1 MQLRKVI
8 FALTTIAV
16 VAAVLS
22 FSAFDDEL
30 IQQAT
35 KQLDKWSANYP
46 VEKVYL
52 QTDKPYYA
60 AGDDV
65 WFKGYITLGPGHRLS
80 GLSGVLNVE
89 LINPQDS
96 VIRHVK
102 LPVSAGLAWGDFSLA
117 DTLRAGN
124 YRIRAYTNYMLNAG
138 DAYFFDKQIA
148 VVNLISNKS
157 LTNTSF
163 TYSAQNGRQK
173 ADAVLSADI
182 DVQFFPEGG
191 SLVNGVTSKIAFKA
205 VAATGLG
212 ADVKGTVTDD
222 KNNIVATFQSQHLG
236 MGTFRMTPLKGV
248 TYKAT
253 INYEDNLSKI
263 FDLPAAVDKGYV
275 LSILTGD
282 PGKININLIAGR
294 QMLLMPDTVSLIAQ
308 EGGKVYYAAKSAG
321 GSRAFSTTVLSS
333 RFPSGIVQFTL
344 FSSKGEPLNER
355 LVFIQ
360 NPDQLKLSVSGEKTI
375 YGPEQMVKLNINAQ
389 TSDGKPDVGSFS
401 IAVTDETIV
410 PSDENTESSIL
421 ADLLLT
427 SDLRGFIEQPNYYF
441 NDTDERTKADLDN
454 LMLTQGYRRFE
465 WKDIL
470 NDKFPPLVYQPE
482 KSLRITGHVTSPGG
496 KPVAK
501 CRVTLFSNQG
511 TLFLLDTVSDQQ
523 GKFEFKNLAFN
534 DSLRFI
540 IQGHPAKGGN
550 NLKINIDNISQSPIT
565 VDKNGSKRHLN
576 INSTLANY
584 INNNKNLYDMRLK
597 YGLIKT
603 TELKEVVIRDV
614 RPEITHS
621 FNRNGPGNA
630 DQVLTGKQ
638 IPMGFSTI
646 QDALNGRLV
655 GVSVFNGHFSTPLGF
670 MTVNLDGNNIPDSD
684 IGSVNPYDIESVEVL
699 RTVASYSIY
708 GSLAGAG
715 GIIIITS
722 KSAGDY
728 NNNDLS
734 RPALGTVS
742 YSPIG
747 YYKARKFYSP
757 QYSDPKTNKAVA
769 DLRSTIY
776 WQPNLVTDEKGNASV
791 EFYNG
796 GTKGTYRIVIEG
808 MNINGNIGRQ
818 VYRYSV
824 E

>member
-1 MQLRKVI
+1 MLY
-8 FALTTIAV
+8 TTVGLSAII
-16 VAAVLS
+16 S
-22 FSAFDDEL
+22 FSTFDDNL

-60 AGDDV
+60 TGDDI
-65 WFKGYITLGPGHRLS
+65 WFKGYITLGPVHQLS

-96 VIRHVK
+96 VIRHIK
-102 LPVSAGLAWGDFSLA
+102 LPVSAGLIWGDFFLA

-138 DAYFFDKQIA
+138 EAYFFDKHIT
-148 VVNLISNKS
+148 VVNAVSNKIS
-157 LTNTSF
+157 MNTTFS
-163 TYSAQNGRQK
+163 YSAQNGGQK
-173 ADAVLSADI
+173 AGAVTPAGI

-212 ADVKGTVTDD
+212 ADIKGTVTDD
-222 KNNIVATFQSQHLG
+222 KNNVVATFHSQHLG
-236 MGTFRMTPLKGV
+236 MGTFQITPLKGV
-248 TYKAT
+248 SYKAT
-253 INYEDNLSKI
+253 INYDDNLSKTTE
-263 FDLPAAVDKGYV
+263 LPAAIDKGYV
-275 LSILTGD
+275 LSIATGD

-294 QMLLMPDTVSLIAQ
+294 QMLLVPDTVNLIAQ

-321 GSRAFSTTVLSS
+321 GSRVFSTTVLSS

-360 NPDQLKLSVSGEKTI
+360 NPDQLKLNVSSENLI
-375 YGPEQMVKLNINAQ
+375 YRPEQKVRINFNAQ

-401 IAVTDETIV
+401 VAVTDETKV
-410 PSDENTESSIL
+410 PVDKNSESSIV

-427 SDLRGFIEQPNYYF
+427 SDLHGFIEQPNYYF
-441 NDTDERTKADLDN
+441 NDPDERTKADLDN

-465 WKDIL
+465 WKKVL
-470 NDKFPPLVYQPE
+470 NDKFPSLIYQPE
-482 KSLRITGHVTSPGG
+482 KSLRITGHVTGPGG

-501 CRVTLFSNQG
+501 CRITLFSNQG
-511 TLFLLDTVSDQQ
+511 TLFLLDTISDQQ

-534 DSLRFI
+534 DSLRFM

-550 NLKINIDNISQSPIT
+550 NVKIDIDNIDHQEVILVKNASKQYLN
-565 VDKNGSKRHLN
+565 VD
-576 INSTLANY
+576 STLETYVQNSKKLY
-584 INNNKNLYDMRLK
+584 NLRLK

-614 RPEITHS
+614 RPDITHS
-621 FNRNGPGNA
+621 FNRNGAGNA

-638 IPMGFSTI
+638 IPMGFPTI

-655 GVSVFNGHFSTPLGF
+655 GVSVFNGHFSTPLGS
-670 MTVNLDGNNIPDSD
+670 MTINLDGNNIPDSD
-684 IGSVNPYDIESVEVL
+684 IGSINPYDIESVEVL

-734 RPALGTVS
+734 RPAPGTVS

-757 QYSDPKTNKAVA
+757 QYSDSKTNKAIA

-776 WQPNLVTDEKGNASV
+776 WQPNLVTGENGNASF

-796 GTKGTYRIVIEG
+796 GTKGIYRVVIEG
-808 MNINGNIGRQ
+808 MDINGNIGRQ